1 MQLSSQHVSL
11 SSMPLLVLL
20 VLLMAGRGQCHDGPD
35 HELLA
40 AIKRQMDSIPEP
52 PVDITQIRKDL
63 RCTYCHAVASTF
75 TRALDAKTK
84 ALPPSRHGLKEE
96 ECSASGLMTRCSSD
110 PSCAGFPRQ
119 AGAVRMQVAAART
132 WREGGITV
140 ETVDL
145 ATGNPGPPSDNPGYI
160 KVLVEACEKPVQP
173 GDLESQHFEARHLKW
188 LCGDILQ
195 TLGEEDVWELFQ
207 KHAEVPAARLCSRK
221 LRLCPKESP
230 RRRNAMGDL

>member
-96 ECSASGLMTRCSSD
+96 VWEPAFADTSFAHVVTR
-110 PSCAGFPRQ
+110 
-119 AGAVRMQVAAART
+119 
-132 WREGGITV
+132 
-140 ETVDL
+140 
-145 ATGNPGPPSDNPGYI
+145 YI
-160 KVLVEACEKPVQP
+160 KVVVEACEKPVQP
-173 GDLESQHFEARHLKW
+173 GDLESQHFEARHLRW

-207 KHAEVPAARLCSRK
+207 KHEEVPAARLCSRK